1 MRIRLWGTR
10 GSVASPG
17 ADTVRYGGNTACVE
31 VRTES
36 ALLVLDAGTG
46 IRPLGVQLRDYSGR
60 IDLLLTHLHLDHLQG
75 LGFFE
80 PCFRPDVELHVWGP
94 ASTNADLGERMARYL
109 SPPLF
114 PVRLRDL
121 GSRVVLHDVPREPF
135 QVGDAVVHGR
145 PVIHPGPTVGYRIED
160 ASGSVAYLPDHEPA
174 LGSPRSRW
182 PPDWTSGHE
191 LAAGADVLLHD
202 AQYTSD
208 EYSDPGRLGPQLYR
222 HAWAFAV
229 QSEVGRIFTFHH
241 DPSHDDDCS
250 TVWSP
255 SCRPARVRPWSAAAR
270 AWSSWVSRRSLRRS
284 PRCARRDPGTQ
295 RCGCPRPVH
304 RSVQDLTPRDRRS
317 ATMASTSSTSMEN
330 CILEPASGP
339 ATTAGAISCGAWLT
353 ARRLITVLP
362 KLKTAESGPRSG
374 RAGRRHAGRTRAQRP
389 GPPRTG

>member
-36 ALLVLDAGTG
+36 ALIVLDAGTG
-46 IRPLGVQLRDYSGR
+46 IRPLGVQLRGYSGR

-80 PCFRPDVELHVWGP
+80 PCFRPDVELHIWGP
-94 ASTNADLGERMARYL
+94 ASPTADLGERMARYL

-121 GSRVVLHDVPREPF
+121 GSHVVLHDVPRGPF

-160 ASGSVAYLPDHEPA
+160 ASGSIAYLPDHEPA
-174 LGSPRSRW
+174 LGTSTFPLT
-182 PPDWTSGHE
+182 PDWTSGHD

-202 AQYTSD
+202 AQYTAD
-208 EYSDPGRLGPQLYR
+208 EYPARVGWGHSSTE

-229 QSEVGRIFTFHH
+229 QSRVGRLVTFHH
-241 DPSHDDDCS
+241 DPSHDDDVLDS
-250 TVWSP
+250 LVGHLQ
-255 SCRPARVRPWSAAAR
+255 ARQGPDVIG
-270 AWSSWVSRRSLRRS
+270 
-284 PRCARRDPGTQ
+284 GTE
-295 RCGCPRPVH
+295 G
-304 RSVQDLTPRDRRS
+304 
-317 ATMASTSSTSMEN
+317 
-330 CILEPASGP
+330 LE
-339 ATTAGAISCGAWLT
+339 IQ
-353 ARRLITVLP
+353 V
-362 KLKTAESGPRSG
+362 
-374 RAGRRHAGRTRAQRP
+374 
-389 GPPRTG
+389 

>member
-1 MRIRLWGTR
+1 M
-10 GSVASPG
+10 
-17 ADTVRYGGNTACVE
+17 RYGGNTACVE

-36 ALLVLDAGTG
+36 ALIVLDAGTG
-46 IRPLGVQLRDYSGR
+46 IRPLGVQLRGYSGR

-174 LGSPRSRW
+174 LGSPTFPL

-208 EYSDPGRLGPQLYR
+208 EYSTRVGWGHSSTE

-229 QSEVGRIFTFHH
+229 QSEVGRMVTFHH
-241 DPSHDDDCS
+241 DPSHDDD
-250 TVWSP
+250 VLDGLVAELQ
-255 SCRPARVRPWSAAAR
+255 AR
-270 AWSSWVSRRSLRRS
+270 
-284 PRCARRDPGTQ
+284 Q
-295 RCGCPRPVH
+295 
-304 RSVQDLTPRDRRS
+304 
-317 ATMASTSSTSMEN
+317 
-330 CILEPASGP
+330 GP
-339 ATTAGAISCGAWLT
+339 AVVGGSEGLE
-353 ARRLITVLP
+353 LVV
-362 KLKTAESGPRSG
+362 
-374 RAGRRHAGRTRAQRP
+374 
-389 GPPRTG
+389 